1 MRIKMKKI
9 ITYIITAALAVGT
22 IGIMPNINIQAQ
34 EFDGDVVINPWEDL
48 FKDDEDS
55 SNKDIPLPSDG
66 TTKEQTTT
74 AGGTQ
79 SANSDAVKKLKAQ
92 LNIKVISATKKSK
105 KAKTA
110 KIVLKKRKKAV
121 SYQIRYSTSK
131 KFKKYKTKTFKK
143 NKITLKALKAGKKYY
158 VKARA
163 VGKLNGSKVYGKWT
177 KRKTIKVQK
186 KANK

>member
-1 MRIKMKKI
+1 MGR
-9 ITYIITAALAVGT
+9 
-22 IGIMPNINIQAQ
+22 P
-34 EFDGDVVINPWEDL
+34 

-110 KIVLKKRKKAV
+110 KIVLKKRKKL
-121 SYQIRYSTSK
+121 YHIRLDTLQVKNLKSIRQK
-131 KFKKYKTKTFKK
+131 PLRKTK
-143 NKITLKALKAGKKYY
+143 LH
-158 VKARA
+158 
-163 VGKLNGSKVYGKWT
+163 
-177 KRKTIKVQK
+177 
-186 KANK
+186 